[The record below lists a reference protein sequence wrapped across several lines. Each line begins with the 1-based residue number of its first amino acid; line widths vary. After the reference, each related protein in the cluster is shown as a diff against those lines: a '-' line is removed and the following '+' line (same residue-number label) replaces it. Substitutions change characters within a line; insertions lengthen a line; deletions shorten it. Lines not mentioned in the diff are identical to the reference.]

1 MLFHLAF
8 AASAL
13 ALPDFAP
20 IQTYYPSPALRK
32 DQSAAALLELTVD
45 PEGKRIGCETLAI
58 FGDEDLAKDICK
70 LQARAEIG
78 AARDSN
84 GNPAYGVLRVF
95 VRYSIIQTEK
105 GREIYRLEAP
115 GYTHTVTGMRFRSGT
130 RPAPFEQFEAMV
142 GEPKH
147 LLSADATLTVESLPG
162 VEGTMWHQNLIVE
175 VGRDGSL
182 AHCQA
187 DAKFDVS
194 LHPAYAKAACDQLAL
209 VGLEPLVVEGQPV
222 VHVRRYEV
230 QFRIPE
236 EREAA
241 ESES

>member
-1 MLFHLAF
+1 M
-8 AASAL
+8 
-13 ALPDFAP
+13 
-20 IQTYYPSPALRK
+20 
-32 DQSAAALLELTVD
+32 
-45 PEGKRIGCETLAI
+45 
-58 FGDEDLAKDICK
+58 
-70 LQARAEIG
+70 
-78 AARDSN
+78 
-84 GNPAYGVLRVF
+84 
-95 VRYSIIQTEK
+95 
-105 GREIYRLEAP
+105 
-115 GYTHTVTGMRFRSGT
+115 
-130 RPAPFEQFEAMV
+130 
-142 GEPKH
+142 
-147 LLSADATLTVESLPG
+147 SADATLTVESLPG

-230 QFRIPE
+230 QFRIQE